1 MDQQIQG
8 SNLRLVRN
16 VIGCS
21 EENVETAPGA
31 TIGDLLQLLAAKHCD
46 RIQQNVFRCNDLN
59 IEINSSSATTKI
71 RRDLVHG
78 IRGQLNKRES
88 SG

>member
-31 TIGDLLQLLAAKHCD
+31 TIGGLFQLLAAKHCD
-46 RIQQNVFRCNDLN
+46 P
-59 IEINSSSATTKI
+59 SSEKSLEGVTI
-71 RRDLVHG
+71 
-78 IRGQLNKRES
+78 
-88 SG
+88 